1 MKTRSILLSAILM
14 TAIAPAFAQTASGAQ
29 GMQMDQDMP
38 GMNHAPQTA
47 QGTGVIAAIDTAKGT
62 VTIQHQAIASI
73 HWPAM
78 TMTFQAS
85 PSSLLQT
92 IRVGE
97 KVNFTLHPDGM
108 KSTVTAITPA
118 K

>member
-29 GMQMDQDMP
+29 GMQVNQDMP
-38 GMNHAPQTA
+38 GMNHAAQTA
-47 QGTGVIAAIDTAKGT
+47 QGTGLIVAIDTAKST

-78 TMTFQAS
+78 TMTFQAD
-85 PSSLLQT
+85 PPGLLQS

-108 KSTVTAITPA
+108 KSTVTAITSA
-118 K
+118 E